1 MSLWEV
7 RFSGAHFVVKVYLT
21 FTRWRHII
29 IMPKG
34 ESVSSV
40 YSATTEKTNPLGEAT
55 PRGFYHFHRL
65 DYTGG
70 FAALF
75 SVKPF
80 TNVVGDYT
88 CQNRENESVERVHV
102 TTSLHSRGL
111 AAAPL

>member
-7 RFSGAHFVVKVYLT
+7 RFSGAHSVVKVYLT

-55 PRGFYHFHRL
+55 PRGFYHF
-65 DYTGG
+65 TGWTIPE
-70 FAALF
+70 ALLPY
-75 SVKPF
+75 SPSSHL
-80 TNVVGDYT
+80 
-88 CQNRENESVERVHV
+88 QM
-102 TTSLHSRGL
+102 
-111 AAAPL
+111 